1 MRLGMVR
8 TAAGE
13 PSVAVERESDG
24 GWVPLL
30 TVPGADQL
38 GPARADL
45 LAFLA
50 AGEQVHQQAR
60 ELAAEP
66 APAGEP
72 APHLLGLPFRP
83 AAFRDCSLWE
93 EHMIGAGRGLLRL
106 RESAA
111 GRVADGYERLARR
124 PFPRLRPRPLWYE
137 RPLYYK
143 GNPATFIGDG
153 DTVRWPAYAQA
164 LDYELEI
171 GIVIVRDA
179 ADLTREEALGVAG
192 GFVLLNDFSARD
204 VQFREMVEGL
214 MGPAKSKDFGTALGS
229 VVVTAPEILPVLN
242 ALSVEVR
249 VNGELWGSGSTEKM
263 QHDVADVIAYASAGE
278 QLAAGTVIGLGT
290 VPGCSGIETG
300 RWLSPGDMV
309 ELSAGPLGRLRNTV
323 GQPEPWRQ
331 PGTVTR
337 ARWSIVNR
345 AGEQADA
352 LPDPAPW
359 TPPPR
364 PALTGVLAPNQVLD
378 RVERWEVPGGTGP
391 EDVVVD
397 AAGRLYAGV
406 EDGRIWRW
414 PATYPDSGQA
424 ELFADTHGRP
434 LGLEVDPRDGAL
446 IICDA
451 YRGLLRA
458 DQAGHLEVLADTH
471 DGQRLRFTNN
481 AAVAADGTV
490 YFSDTSTR
498 FRIEHYKRDLLEH
511 RPNGRIFRYD
521 SYSAQLDLVADGL
534 VFPNG
539 VALAPDESFLLVAQT
554 ARYDILRIPL
564 TGPAAGRP
572 EPFASNLPGLPDN
585 MSAAGDDRADDGGY
599 WVALP
604 SPRLPLVDRMM
615 PHPASRRVA
624 ARLPDRLQPAAQH
637 YGLVIRVGADGAIL
651 QSLHGPAGTY
661 SEIVGVREHHGWL
674 YLGSLV
680 ETAVGRVPLTSPQA
694 RTPAEPDLADQQAS
708 RPVTEHRVAGRH
720 AHGPGPPGPRP

>member
-1 MRLGMVR
+1 MRLGLVR

-13 PSVAVERESDG
+13 PSVAVQRESDD

-30 TVPGADQL
+30 TMPGADQL
-38 GPARADL
+38 GPARTDL

-50 AGEQVHQQAR
+50 AGEQVHQLAR

-66 APAGEP
+66 VPAGEP
-72 APHLLGLPFRP
+72 RPHLLGLPFRP

-143 GNPATFIGDG
+143 GNPAMFIGDG

-164 LDYELEI
+164 LDYELEV

-179 ADLTREEALGVAG
+179 ENLTREEALGVAG

-229 VVVTAPEILPVLN
+229 VVVTAPEVLPVLS
-242 ALSVEVR
+242 ALSVEIR

-263 QHDVADVIAYASAGE
+263 QHDVAEVIAYASAGE

-300 RWLSPGDMV
+300 RWLSPGDVV

-323 GQPEPWRQ
+323 GEPEPWRQ
-331 PGTVTR
+331 AGTVTR

-345 AGEQADA
+345 AGEKADP

-359 TPPPR
+359 IPPPR

-391 EDVVVD
+391 EDVVID

-434 LGLEVDPRDGAL
+434 LGLEIDPRDGAL

-451 YRGLLRA
+451 YRGLLKA
-458 DQAGHLEVLADTH
+458 DQAGHLKVLADTH
-471 DGQRLRFTNN
+471 RGQRLKFTNN
-481 AAVAADGTV
+481 AAVAADGTI
-490 YFSDTSTR
+490 YFSDSSTR

-511 RPNGRIFRYD
+511 RPNGRVFRYD
-521 SYSAQLDLVADGL
+521 PSSAELDLVAAGL

-585 MSAAGDDRADDGGY
+585 MSPAGDDRTGDDRTGDGSY
-599 WVALP
+599 WVAFP

-624 ARLPDRLQPAAQH
+624 ARLPDRLQPAAQR
-637 YGLVIRVGADGAIL
+637 YGLVTRVGADGTIL

-661 SEIVGVREHHGWL
+661 PEIVGVRQHDGWL
-674 YLGSLV
+674 YLSSLV
-680 ETAVGRVPLTSPQA
+680 ETAVGRVPV
-694 RTPAEPDLADQQAS
+694 PAEAREPESGEPQSRRAGQPQSRTAAEPESLA
-708 RPVTEHRVAGRH
+708 
-720 AHGPGPPGPRP
+720 

>member
-13 PSVAVERESDG
+13 PSVAVQRESDG

-30 TVPGADQL
+30 TMPGADQL
-38 GPARADL
+38 GPARTDL
-45 LAFLA
+45 LALLA
-50 AGEQVHQQAR
+50 AGEQVHQLAR
-60 ELAAEP
+60 ELAAEQV
-66 APAGEP
+66 PAGEP

-111 GRVADGYERLARR
+111 GRVADGYERLTRR

-164 LDYELEI
+164 LDYELEV

-179 ADLTREEALGVAG
+179 ENLTREEALGVAG

-229 VVVTAPEILPVLN
+229 VVVTAPEVLPVLN

-300 RWLSPGDMV
+300 RWLSPGDVV

-323 GQPEPWRQ
+323 GEPEPWRQ
-331 PGTVTR
+331 AGTVTR

-345 AGEQADA
+345 AGEQADL

-364 PALTGVLAPNQVLD
+364 PALTGVLAPNHVLD

-434 LGLEVDPRDGAL
+434 LGLEIDPRDGAL

-451 YRGLLRA
+451 YRGLLKA
-458 DQAGHLEVLADTH
+458 DQAGHLKVLADTYH
-471 DGQRLRFTNN
+471 GQRLKFTNN
-481 AAVAADGTV
+481 AAVAADGTI
-490 YFSDTSTR
+490 YFSDSSTR

-511 RPNGRIFRYD
+511 RPNGRVFRYD
-521 SYSAQLDLVADGL
+521 PSSAELALVADGL

-585 MSAAGDDRADDGGY
+585 MSPAGGDRTGDDRTGDDRTGDDRTGDDRTGDDRTGGGGY
-599 WVALP
+599 WVAFP

-624 ARLPDRLQPAAQH
+624 ARLPERLQPAAQH
-637 YGLVIRVGADGAIL
+637 YGLVARVGADGAIV

-661 SEIVGVREHHGWL
+661 PEIVGVREHDGWL

-680 ETAVGRVPLTSPQA
+680 ETAVGRVPV
-694 RTPAEPDLADQQAS
+694 PAGAGEPGS
-708 RPVTEHRVAGRH
+708 
-720 AHGPGPPGPRP
+720 